1 MTVEQMQEV
10 VKEQQRTRMN
20 VENLQHQVNILQQNM
35 HWLESLNRR
44 LLFRLQ
50 QMEEAERRID
60 LEAAAEAAQVE
71 ARFLNGGKGKG
82 KGKRGKGKRKGN

>member
-20 VENLQHQVNILQQNM
+20 LENLQHQVSILQQNM

-71 ARFLNGGKGKG
+71 ALFLNGGKGKG
-82 KGKRGKGKRKGN
+82 KGKKGKGTRKGN

>member
-1 MTVEQMQEV
+1 MTVAQMQDV

-20 VENLQHQVNILQQNM
+20 LENLQRQVSILQQSM
-35 HWLESLNRR
+35 HWLDSLNRR

-50 QMEEAERRID
+50 EMEEAERRID

-82 KGKRGKGKRKGN
+82 KGKKGKGQRKGN

>member
-1 MTVEQMQEV
+1 MEQMQEV

-71 ARFLNGGKGKG
+71 ALFLNGGKGKG